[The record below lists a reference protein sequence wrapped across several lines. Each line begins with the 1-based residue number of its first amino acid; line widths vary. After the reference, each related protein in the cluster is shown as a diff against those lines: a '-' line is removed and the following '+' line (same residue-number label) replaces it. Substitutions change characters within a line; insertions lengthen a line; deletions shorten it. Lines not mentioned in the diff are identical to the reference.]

1 MTIADPFERAA
12 AKAPPIIGGGCTQ
25 RYDPEALSSE
35 LGTDFPEAEALWA
48 ELQADREPVDAH

>member
-1 MTIADPFERAA
+1 MADPFERAA

-25 RYDPEALSSE
+25 RYDPGALSSE

-48 ELQADREPVDAH
+48 ELQADREPVDEH

>member
-1 MTIADPFERAA
+1 MADPFERAA

-35 LGTDFPEAEALWA
+35 LGTDFPEAEAFWA
-48 ELQADREPVDAH
+48 ELQADREPVDEH

>member
-1 MTIADPFERAA
+1 MADPFERAA

-35 LGTDFPEAEALWA
+35 LDTDFPEAEALWA
-48 ELQADREPVDAH
+48 ELQADREPVDEH